1 MAVESK
7 KITRSDLKKVFWRS
21 LTFQMSWCYERMQA
35 QGFCATII
43 PILKKIY
50 TKKEDLTL
58 ALKRHLEFFN
68 TCPNY
73 GGYPILGIT
82 VALEEQQADPD
93 MIRGIKTALMGPL
106 AGLGD
111 TMMWVILGPLLF
123 SIAATYAM
131 QGSIFPL
138 IMTQII
144 FISWNFFVKWKLL
157 TLGYE
162 RGVELA
168 TGSQELMS
176 KITFGA
182 GIMGLVIV
190 GALIPTII
198 GTTTPLAFT
207 IGEYSFVVQEVL
219 DQLLPSLIPVGLVAF
234 CYYLVRVRR
243 WPPARTVMAL
253 FIGATILG
261 ALNIIQ

>member
-1 MAVESK
+1 M
-7 KITRSDLKKVFWRS
+7 
-21 LTFQMSWCYERMQA
+21 
-35 QGFCATII
+35 
-43 PILKKIY
+43 
-50 TKKEDLTL
+50 
-58 ALKRHLEFFN
+58 
-68 TCPNY
+68 
-73 GGYPILGIT
+73 
-82 VALEEQQADPD
+82 
-93 MIRGIKTALMGPL
+93 
-106 AGLGD
+106 
-111 TMMWVILGPLLF
+111 
-123 SIAATYAM
+123 
-131 QGSIFPL
+131 
-138 IMTQII
+138 
-144 FISWNFFVKWKLL
+144 
-157 TLGYE
+157 GYE

>member
-93 MIRGIKTALMGPL
+93 MIRGIKTALTSG
-106 AGLGD
+106 GLGRYD
-111 TMMWVILGPLLF
+111 DVG
-123 SIAATYAM
+123 
-131 QGSIFPL
+131 
-138 IMTQII
+138 
-144 FISWNFFVKWKLL
+144 NFGTV
-157 TLGYE
+157 
-162 RGVELA
+162 
-168 TGSQELMS
+168 
-176 KITFGA
+176 TFLNRSNICNA
-182 GIMGLVIV
+182 GIGFSSYHDSDNLYIMEFLCKMETAYFGI
-190 GALIPTII
+190 
-198 GTTTPLAFT
+198 
-207 IGEYSFVVQEVL
+207 
-219 DQLLPSLIPVGLVAF
+219 
-234 CYYLVRVRR
+234 
-243 WPPARTVMAL
+243 
-253 FIGATILG
+253 
-261 ALNIIQ
+261 